1 MSLLFNTLSRFAVAF
16 LPRSTCLLI
25 SFQSP
30 SAVILEPKKIKS
42 VTISISSPMCH
53 EVMGPDVLIL
63 VFWMLRFKQLFH
75 SPLSRSSR
83 GSLVR
88 FRFPAIRPVSSACLR
103 FLILLVSIWP
113 SSESLGMA
121 EFHYG
126 HSIRCALIQLH
137 LVHTAGLLTKCKSW
151 VSFQGCRK
159 SWVQ

>member
-1 MSLLFNTLSRFAVAF
+1 MNLVYYSFSSKEQVSFNFMAAFTICSGFGAQENKVCHCFQFLS
-16 LPRSTCLLI
+16 I
-25 SFQSP
+25 
-30 SAVILEPKKIKS
+30 
-42 VTISISSPMCH
+42 CH
-53 EVMGPDVLIL
+53 EVMGLDAMI
-63 VFWMLRFKQLFH
+63 FIFGMLSLSQLFH

-88 FRFPAIRPVSSACLR
+88 FRIPAIRPVSSACLR

-137 LVHTAGLLTKCKSW
+137 LVHTAGLLTKCKS
-151 VSFQGCRK
+151 
-159 SWVQ
+159 